1 VFGCWNCSPEK
12 KAFRKIKNENLD
24 KPELQDK
31 LNEHLKTL
39 DNNKLLELYSELN
52 TVDRDYVNK
61 YLINGA
67 EAETKKTFTKMLEQK
82 QKMEKVAYQAS
93 SQVVGHLSPVYAADQ
108 SVFTLLKLLHNLSRN
123 TEHGV
128 ESDPNPAPEL
138 VAQESV
144 AQESVP
150 PELVAPKSVAVGG
163 KSRRRSHRRRRANK
177 KSRKGCKSQRSRH
190 RVGH

>member
-108 SVFTLLKLLHNLSRN
+108 SVFTLLKLLRKLSPN
-123 TEHGV
+123 TEHDV
-128 ESDPNPAPEL
+128 ESDPNPAPE
-138 VAQESV
+138 SV
-144 AQESVP
+144 APES
-150 PELVAPKSVAVGG
+150 ESVAVGG
-163 KSRRRSHRRRRANK
+163 KSRRRSHHRRRRSHRRGANK
-177 KSRKGCKSQRSRH
+177 KSRKGCKYRRSYRH
-190 RVGH
+190 